1 MAELC
6 RDSDRVELQ
15 PDNQQARSGGGTGGP
30 PPWGLGGCWGS
41 WMRCYIT
48 VGAQPWPKEQL
59 DVFAAGRGLQTRL
72 HFLVFDNEECWGCLN
87 LESLCEF
94 GSLPDLDTVDHE
106 GLMVAAP
113 L

>member
-1 MAELC
+1 
-6 RDSDRVELQ
+6 
-15 PDNQQARSGGGTGGP
+15 
-30 PPWGLGGCWGS
+30 
-41 WMRCYIT
+41 MRCHILSRH
-48 VGAQPWPKEQL
+48 QPWLEEQL

-72 HFLVFDNEECWGCLN
+72 HFFVFDNKQCWGCGD

-94 GSLPDLDTVDHE
+94 GSLPDVDTVDHE